1 MKTHK
6 LTAQIRKETGKNACS
21 RLRRNGFI
29 PAIIYTH
36 GKSEAVQV
44 PKREFGKLFKG
55 NISESVVIDLEV
67 SGGSSEPEQ
76 KVIVKDYQLNPVTDE
91 VVHLDFYKVD
101 LSQKLQTVVPVM
113 TTGTSKGERMGGMLD
128 VVERELQIEAL
139 PGDLPE
145 KIEIDVTNLDLGHSI
160 HVKDLPVSGSLRFLA
175 DADRVVVTVL
185 IPKAVKE
192 EEVAEAAPAEA
203 EAAGEAKEKSEE

>member
-1 MKTHK
+1 MKTHR

-21 RLRRNGFI
+21 RIRRSGFI

-36 GKSEAVQV
+36 GKSEVVQV
-44 PKREFGKLFKG
+44 PKRDFVKLFKG
-55 NISESVVIDLEV
+55 SISESVVIDLEV
-67 SGGSSEPEQ
+67 SGGSAEPEQ

-91 VVHLDFYKVD
+91 VTHLDFYKVD

-128 VVERELQIEAL
+128 VIERELQIEAL
-139 PGDLPE
+139 PADLPE

-160 HVKDLPVSGSLRFLA
+160 YVKDLPVSGSLRFLA
-175 DADRVVVTVL
+175 DPDRIVVTVL
-185 IPKAVKE
+185 IPKAVQE
-192 EEVAEAAPAEA
+192 EEVSEEAPAEA
-203 EAAGEAKEKSEE
+203 EAEGEVKEKPEE

>member
-21 RLRRNGFI
+21 RLRRSGFI

-44 PKREFGKLFKG
+44 PRHEFIKLFKG

-67 SGGSSEPEQ
+67 AGGSAEPEQ

-91 VVHLDFYKVD
+91 VTHLDFYKVD
-101 LSQKLQTVVPVM
+101 LSEKLQTVVPV
-113 TTGTSKGERMGGMLD
+113 TTIGTSKGERMGGMLD
-128 VVERELQIEAL
+128 VIERELQIEAL

-160 HVKDLPVSGSLRFLA
+160 QVKDLPVSGSLRFLA
-175 DADRVVVTVL
+175 DANRVVVTVL

-192 EEVAEAAPAEA
+192 EVSEEAPVDAEAAAD
-203 EAAGEAKEKSEE
+203 GKEKSEE

>member
-1 MKTHK
+1 MKTHR

-21 RLRRNGFI
+21 RIRRSGFI

-36 GKSEAVQV
+36 GKSEVVQV
-44 PKREFGKLFKG
+44 PKRDFVKLFKG
-55 NISESVVIDLEV
+55 SISESVVIDLEV
-67 SGGSSEPEQ
+67 SGGSAEPEQ

-91 VVHLDFYKVD
+91 VTHLDFYKVD

-128 VVERELQIEAL
+128 VIERELQIEAL
-139 PGDLPE
+139 PADLPE

-160 HVKDLPVSGSLRFLA
+160 YVKDLPVSGSLRFLA
-175 DADRVVVTVL
+175 DPDRIVVTVL
-185 IPKAVKE
+185 IPKAVQE
-192 EEVAEAAPAEA
+192 EEVSEEAPAEA
-203 EAAGEAKEKSEE
+203 KAEGEVKEKPEE

>member
-160 HVKDLPVSGSLRFLA
+160 LVKDLPVSGSLRFLA
-175 DADRVVVTVL
+175 DPERVVVTVL
-185 IPKAVKE
+185 VPKAAK
-192 EEVAEAAPAEA
+192 EEVAEEAPAAA
-203 EAAGEAKEKSEE
+203 EAVETKEKSEE

>member
-6 LTAQIRKETGKNACS
+6 LTAQMRKETGKNACS
-21 RLRRNGFI
+21 RLRRSGFI

-44 PKREFGKLFKG
+44 PMREFGKLFKG

-67 SGGSSEPEQ
+67 TGGSAEPEQ

-91 VVHLDFYKVD
+91 VMHLDFYKVD
-101 LSQKLQTVVPVM
+101 LSEKLQTVVPV
-113 TTGTSKGERMGGMLD
+113 TTIGTSKGERMGGMLD
-128 VVERELQIEAL
+128 VIERELQIEAL

-160 HVKDLPVSGSLRFLA
+160 QVKDLPVSGSLRFLA
-175 DADRVVVTVL
+175 DADRIVVTVL

-192 EEVAEAAPAEA
+192 EEVVEEAPAAA
-203 EAAGEAKEKSEE
+203 EVAGDAKEKSEE

>member
-160 HVKDLPVSGSLRFLA
+160 HVRDLPVSGSLRFLA